1 MGKWLVAGLG
11 NPGSAYETTR
21 HNMGFLAADLIARR
35 MKGRFVRTRWNA
47 SAAKCEFAGSRWSS
61 LSPIPS

>member
-35 MKGRFVRTRWNA
+35 MKGRFVRTRWRI
-47 SAAKCEFAGSRWSS
+47 SIHCLRRT
-61 LSPIPS
+61 